1 MSDAEL
7 DRVRADLAIMKSA
20 CVEPAIPAE
29 EFRVGLI
36 IGCFGVMIAVA
47 PWVVPINWVRW
58 GAAVVVLIG
67 AAIYIPW
74 KRRIIKND
82 APRRR
87 MEVQEIRIWTIVCI
101 GLVAYLLLHR
111 FGLPPVRGY
120 SNACFFAVGL
130 GLVAN
135 GLIHPT
141 RRPSIVAGIPVMI
154 AGVLLSLSRRVEVSL
169 SISGA
174 CLAVVGFG
182 CSATLAWLTR
192 RERRQHVGH

>member
-67 AAIYIPW
+67 AAIYIP
-74 KRRIIKND
+74 
-82 APRRR
+82 
-87 MEVQEIRIWTIVCI
+87 
-101 GLVAYLLLHR
+101 
-111 FGLPPVRGY
+111 
-120 SNACFFAVGL
+120 
-130 GLVAN
+130 
-135 GLIHPT
+135 
-141 RRPSIVAGIPVMI
+141 
-154 AGVLLSLSRRVEVSL
+154 
-169 SISGA
+169 
-174 CLAVVGFG
+174 
-182 CSATLAWLTR
+182 
-192 RERRQHVGH
+192 